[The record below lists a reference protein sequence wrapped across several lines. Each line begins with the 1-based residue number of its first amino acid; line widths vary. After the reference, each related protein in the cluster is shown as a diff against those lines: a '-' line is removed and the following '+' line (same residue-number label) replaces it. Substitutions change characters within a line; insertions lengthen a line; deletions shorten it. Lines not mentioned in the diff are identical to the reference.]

1 MARRRSQRH
10 SNIKSAERTLWFN
23 LNPSNDTNIGLNN
36 VYLDLAQV
44 YSLANRI
51 SLRQGYA
58 YAVESIE
65 IGVQAGGAFE
75 ACIMRLPHH
84 WPVWNAWE
92 KAMTLWKKQQDDTA
106 EEAGLES
113 TIARYRDF
121 KIHFDSSQNFAQNL
135 IPEGYFID
143 DPLSTADVYEW
154 SESRVVIPN
163 DAVAGTTTERSLHMI
178 GPDLI
183 SSAGIIQ
190 AYAESR
196 SRPQVIDPNVV
207 NTPTGGLFGE
217 MFDVGMDDEDIVD
230 NFQDTNHEPPYLLYR
245 AVDAEAYPGGSY
257 QGIGGQQFDGTIVD
271 ILSVNA
277 GQNYNTDTCS
287 GFVAPCGLIK
297 LNYNATGVNVPG
309 VPEVGQMPFGIFMKV
324 TLAPGEYKGFMAKP
338 MQEMN

>member
-1 MARRRSQRH
+1 MARRRSNGH

-23 LNPSNDTNIGLNN
+23 LNPSNDASVGVNGA
-36 VYLDLAQV
+36 YLDLAQV

-92 KAMTLWKKQQDDTA
+92 KTMSLWKQQQDDAA

-121 KIHFDSSQNFAQNL
+121 KIRFDSGQVFADNL
-135 IPEGYFID
+135 IPEGYFLD
-143 DPLSTADVYEW
+143 DPGSTADVYEW
-154 SESRVVIPN
+154 LPSQVVIPN
-163 DAVAGTTTERSLHMI
+163 DGAVGNTTERSLHMI
-178 GPDLI
+178 GDDLG
-183 SSAGIIQ
+183 SSAGMIK

-196 SRPQVIDPNVV
+196 SRPQAQDPNIV
-207 NTPTGGLFGE
+207 NVATGGLFGE
-217 MFDVGMDDEDIVD
+217 MFDVGFDDEEVVD
-230 NFQDTNHEPPYLLYR
+230 NLQDRNNEPPYLMYR
-245 AVDAEAYPGGSY
+245 GSGDEAYPGGSY
-257 QGIGGQQFDGTIVD
+257 QGIGGQQFDGNIVD

-324 TLAPGEYKGFMAKP
+324 TLAPGEYKGFMAKS